1 MLSEDETT
9 YTEEYDC
16 TKDGPLPSQE
26 VACYNVDIHVV
37 QTRES
42 RTISDNIKLALLDK
56 GKSRMPTPSEPMA
69 SEEELIVDLL
79 SLIAGSAEN
88 SRKRA
93 RIEDIFNDEHD
104 FQTTIKRFGRAK
116 KGEAKIRD
124 VRGIVGRW
132 EKVPADYVRLTEEIK
147 VPINLHDLFQTS
159 SDLKTKE
166 RKQGPTTS
174 ANLLDKDKF
183 KSQRSFPAVDAD
195 NKAFRIPNI
204 V

>member
-1 MLSEDETT
+1 MLFEDEMT
-9 YTEEYDC
+9 YTEEHDC
-16 TKDGPLPSQE
+16 TKDVPLPPQE
-26 VACYNVDIHVV
+26 APCYNVDPHVV
-37 QTRES
+37 ETREG
-42 RTISDNIKLALLDK
+42 RTISDNSKLALLDK
-56 GKSRMPTPSEPMA
+56 GKSRMPTSSELMED
-69 SEEELIVDLL
+69 EEEPIVDLL
-79 SLIAGSAEN
+79 SLIAESAEN

-159 SDLKTKE
+159 SDLVNNFKKSTRTN
-166 RKQGPTTS
+166 RK
-174 ANLLDKDKF
+174 
-183 KSQRSFPAVDAD
+183 
-195 NKAFRIPNI
+195 
-204 V
+204 